1 MSFCIFIASSTA
13 TASPSFTSSPD
24 FTGSLTMSPCMG
36 AITVPSVIFGDAGA
50 ALPPAAGATLPAGN
64 TARPAP
70 LTRTLKTSPSTS
82 TSNSA
87 AVGAGGGGGS
97 GASVTGSG
105 TGWGRGGRGRRL
117 GPVSVLAAGRFRR
130 LGTAQVVRRE
140 AWKHELDEHRVVG
153 RLVAHFLYLTGG
165 GVCIRGA
172 SKITSEGR

>member
-1 MSFCIFIASSTA
+1 MSFCIFIASRTA
-13 TASPSFTSSPD
+13 TTSPSFTSSPD

-50 ALPPAAGATLPAGN
+50 ALPPAAGTTFPAGN

-105 TGWGRGGRGRRL
+105 TGWGLAGAGDARGRAPPR
-117 GPVSVLAAGRFRR
+117 PPPPAAPAAAG
-130 LGTAQVVRRE
+130 GGGGPPQVLRRE

-153 RLVAHFLYLTGG
+153 RLVAHFLYLTAGF
-165 GVCIRGA
+165 
-172 SKITSEGR
+172 